1 MERANHSTPR
11 GVDQHHIHTNRVI
24 IRERLREWKNRVK
37 CRAQGLY
44 ASGYHNGYGSAPY
57 GSLQASVAA
66 GGGRKAAMAT
76 AAAAA
81 TSSLAAVRVF
91 KGNSVLAQFKAR
103 FTARF
108 AEGPVGLLTD
118 TADAQRAA
126 GEALTATRIEATGE
140 LGERGEAEGVGGG
153 SGADGARQAVVVGGL
168 GAGEEQQSAAVRM
181 AQAVLLPAL
190 GAVSHAF
197 MHGLNRTEVIGAHKL
212 TNAIAHRP
220 PGTPLL
226 TVANHV
232 AAMDDPLVMA
242 AVVPPSLMLAR
253 PASLRWTLCASDRCF
268 SSPLLSAFFTSLRAL
283 PVERG
288 GGIQQPVSGSWDW
301 TGGTCCVDLPP
312 AFFLLHSSARHAPPS
327 PLPLQPPRNSLS
339 LTSRPTPPEAVGP
352 LSLSSHTFILLQGM
366 VAAAQQLSN
375 GGWVH
380 IFPEGTRSL
389 DGGRTVGPMRRGVAW
404 LAAQCTVPPLIIP
417 VVHVGMHRVQARGQT
432 LPAVGQRVAVMVGD
446 PIDIS
451 DLLHSYRAELQR
463 LHSTLLAHEQHS
475 LEGRVAD
482 SEIAAPMGGAGA
494 GVMVGGVDN
503 AGGARDLRSDVY
515 AASDQTVSESRVEGA
530 GLELSEPHHPHW
542 QLHLTDSRVSHW
554 PFPLAAHPLGCLESH
569 RWHSLTLASPLA
581 DASPPGGSS
590 SSRVGATGLLH
601 SQWAAA
607 AAAAGEAVVR
617 QQEAER
623 VALLFG
629 FAARCAMGGGQWR
642 QEEALVM

>member
-288 GGIQQPVSGSWDW
+288 GGIQQP
-301 TGGTCCVDLPP
+301 
-312 AFFLLHSSARHAPPS
+312 
-327 PLPLQPPRNSLS
+327 
-339 LTSRPTPPEAVGP
+339 
-352 LSLSSHTFILLQGM
+352 GM

-642 QEEALVM
+642 QGEALVM